1 MYNDTIT
8 EHDIME
14 TVRESAK
21 EILKYNTEARDLDDV
36 IDEIHDTADGLVNP
50 YYYACAHEWLVV
62 GMPSPEDFDL
72 EGEGDINRRIAIAM
86 YGWYSQRLTE
96 EVEELLDEREDDN

>member
-1 MYNDTIT
+1 
-8 EHDIME
+8 
-14 TVRESAK
+14 
-21 EILKYNTEARDLDDV
+21 
-36 IDEIHDTADGLVNP
+36 
-50 YYYACAHEWLVV
+50 
-62 GMPSPEDFDL
+62 MPSPEDFDL